1 MSCLCLLWQVLLYRP
16 LTIIYQ
22 FISSAAK
29 LQKSNRFMPIRSK
42 SVVNGSSAAASFHP
56 IKINQRISL
65 SSLAESR
72 TTSWKHCFIQNG
84 MRSREE
90 EEKVIIYWIKIR
102 TNVLDPIDR
111 SYFEIQRKS
120 KKNVQSERR
129 TYLNKVQSLNESW
142 HNRQL

>member
-1 MSCLCLLWQVLLYRP
+1 MTGFTLPTFDNNLSIHFKRSEITKIEQIYANSFEECL
-16 LTIIYQ
+16 
-22 FISSAAK
+22 
-29 LQKSNRFMPIRSK
+29 M
-42 SVVNGSSAAASFHP
+42 VNGSAAAASFHP

-90 EEKVIIYWIKIR
+90 EEKVIIYWIKIQA
-102 TNVLDPIDR
+102 NVLDPIDR

-129 TYLNKVQSLNESW
+129 TYLNKVQSLNES
-142 HNRQL
+142 